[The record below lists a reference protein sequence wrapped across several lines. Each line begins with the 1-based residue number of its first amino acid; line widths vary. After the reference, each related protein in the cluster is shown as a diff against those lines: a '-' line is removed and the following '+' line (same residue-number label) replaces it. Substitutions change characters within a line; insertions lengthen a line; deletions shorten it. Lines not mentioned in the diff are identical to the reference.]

1 MIDSISKSSSQ
12 FLRGLE
18 NLVALLL
25 ACIWL
30 LVGALVALRYVFNS
44 SIPGAN
50 EIVTMLFVF
59 TTAIGAAIGVG
70 RWEHIG
76 ITVFVD
82 RFPKRVRWVLDMV
95 RTGLVGGINGVVVFY
110 SLGWIQTTGQFVMP
124 STGLPRMVVQVSIPI
139 GCALATLFCIV
150 RIARLY
156 RDGVEGYQ
164 VGFDSKGLGVGIN
177 RP

>member
-1 MIDSISKSSSQ
+1 MIDSISRLSSQ
-12 FLRGLE
+12 FIRGLE

-30 LVGALVALRYVFNS
+30 LVGALVTLRYVFNS

-59 TTAIGAAIGVG
+59 STSIGAAIGVG

-82 RFPKRVRWVLDMV
+82 RLPKRARWILDMI
-95 RTGLVGGINGVVVFY
+95 RTGLVGGINGLVVFY

-124 STGLPRMVVQVSIPI
+124 STGLPRFVVQVSIPI
-139 GCALATLFCIV
+139 GCTLAALFCVI

-156 RDGVEGYQ
+156 RDGVAGYQ
-164 VGFDSKGLGVGIN
+164 VGFDSKGLGLGDQ
-177 RP
+177 

>member
-1 MIDSISKSSSQ
+1 M
-12 FLRGLE
+12 RGLE
-18 NLVALLL
+18 NLIALFLVS
-25 ACIWL
+25 IWIL
-30 LVGALVALRYVFNS
+30 VFVLVGLRYVFNS

-82 RFPKRVRWVLDMV
+82 RLPIRPRWILDWL
-95 RTGLVGGINGVVVFY
+95 RTALVGGINVVVAIY

-124 STGLPRMVVQVSIPI
+124 STGLPRFVVQISIPI
-139 GCALATLFCIV
+139 GCGLAALFCVV
-150 RIARLY
+150 RLLRLY
-156 RDGVEGYQ
+156 RAGLTGYQ
-164 VGFDSKGLGVGIN
+164 ASLDSEGFRGEGE
-177 RP
+177 